1 MTRTWALVG
10 AVALA
15 VAGTA
20 AGAQAQGAPGTGNA
34 QGRPGARMEQRLH
47 LLGPQQGLGPGQ
59 GQGLGQ
65 GQGRRQG
72 RGQGAMRGRGLQQGQ
87 GPQGAMRGP
96 GGRGPLGGGPGAG
109 LRGLDLTEAQQTQ
122 LKTIREQTRL
132 AIDNLLT
139 PEQKAKRR
147 GGR

>member
-1 MTRTWALVG
+1 MKRTWALVG

-20 AGAQAQGAPGTGNA
+20 AGAQAQAPGTPGTENA
-34 QGRPGARMEQRLH
+34 QGRPGARMEQRLD
-47 LLGPQQGLGPGQ
+47 LRGPQQGLGPGQ
-59 GQGLGQ
+59 GRGMG
-65 GQGRRQG
+65 QG
-72 RGQGAMRGRGLQQGQ
+72 RGQGTMRGRGMQQGQ

-96 GGRGPLGGGPGAG
+96 GGRGPRGAGPGAG
-109 LRGLDLTEAQQTQ
+109 LRGLNLTEAQQTQ
-122 LKTIREQTRL
+122 LKAIREQTRQ

>member
-20 AGAQAQGAPGTGNA
+20 AGAQAQGAPGTENA
-34 QGRPGARMEQRLH
+34 QDRPGARMEQRLH
-47 LLGPQQGLGPGQ
+47 LRGPQQGLGPGQ
-59 GQGLGQ
+59 GLGR
-65 GQGRRQG
+65 GEG
-72 RGQGAMRGRGLQQGQ
+72 RGQGEMRGRGRQQGQ

-96 GGRGPLGGGPGAG
+96 GGRGPRGGGPGTG
-109 LRGLDLTEAQQTQ
+109 LRGLNLTEAQQTQ